1 MGDSTREWTPCA
13 VALGSNGV
21 FKAFVMA
28 DTKSKSGVVMFANG
42 DNVLEI
48 AELSGLRNRYGRSQ
62 RDVETRWIIG
72 EPQVR
77 PFAKRH
83 GRAATQ
89 PVITSRPSDDKPPI
103 PL

>member
-42 DNVLEI
+42 ENGLEI
-48 AELSGLRNRYGRSQ
+48 AKP
-62 RDVETRWIIG
+62 IIDKAMG
-72 EPQVR
+72 TDSLA
-77 PFAKRH
+77 FAWLK
-83 GRAATQ
+83 
-89 PVITSRPSDDKPPI
+89 
-103 PL
+103 